1 MKTISRDQRGAVVE
15 AYQRGLCELGPSILE
30 KDLLITEVLSL
41 LTQFEWGE
49 VQPVFCGGTSL
60 SKGYGL
66 IQRMSEDIDFKL
78 VLPTGW
84 NPSQTRREL
93 RALRRRLTQW
103 MRDAEFDL
111 PEADITT

>member
-1 MKTISRDQRGAVVE
+1 M
-15 AYQRGLCELGPSILE
+15 
-30 KDLLITEVLSL
+30 LSL

-103 MRDAEFDL
+103 MREAEFDL